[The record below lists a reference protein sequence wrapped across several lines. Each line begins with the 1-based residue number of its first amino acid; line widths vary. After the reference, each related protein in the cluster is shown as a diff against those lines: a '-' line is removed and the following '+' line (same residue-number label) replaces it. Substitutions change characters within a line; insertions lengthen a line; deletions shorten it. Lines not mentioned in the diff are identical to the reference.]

1 MVIVATTNNL
11 QGQDVDTWIG
21 VVSGEALVAT
31 SVVKDVVSGVRD
43 RIGGR
48 IVAGR
53 YTPQQVGPL
62 ERDLRRAREDA
73 LAELE
78 ERARNQGADAVIGV
92 TVDYRPV
99 GAPGMVMVSASGT
112 AVRLRQAA

>member
-1 MVIVATTNNL
+1 VIVTTTSNL
-11 QGQDVDTWIG
+11 QGQHIDAWIG
-21 VVSGEALVAT
+21 IVSGETLVAT
-31 SVVKDVVSGVRD
+31 SFVKDVVSGVRD

-53 YTPQQVGPL
+53 YTPQHLGPL
-62 ERDLRRAREDA
+62 ERDLRRGREA
-73 LAELE
+73 AMAELQTH
-78 ERARNQGADAVIGV
+78 ARNQGADAVIGV
-92 TVDYRPV
+92 TIEYRPV